1 MIHDGTKP
9 TACTADT
16 GKNGGVNSADQPS
29 ARKATAA
36 VQVQVVSADGTR
48 RSQPDRLATEEPMS
62 IRIGGPEQ
70 DATDVTVTMRTPGH
84 DFELAVGFAW
94 AEGIITD
101 VTNVHEV
108 KYCELPEDGIQ
119 RYNIVTVL
127 TRQPVVVSPRAF
139 TTNSSCGICGTR
151 SIDDIIE
158 CVAPLSEAAG
168 PRVSAHMITSLPDAL
183 RKRQRVFDLTGGLHA
198 AALVT
203 SDGTIELLREDVG
216 RHNAVD
222 KIVGRLVLDRRLPAT
237 DHLLFVSGRTSF
249 EIVQK
254 AAMAGI
260 SVIAGVSAPTSLA
273 AETATALGITLVGF
287 VRGDTM
293 NVYSHPS
300 RIGA

>member
-1 MIHDGTKP
+1 MND
-9 TACTADT
+9 
-16 GKNGGVNSADQPS
+16 KNGGVNSADQP
-29 ARKATAA
+29 APRKATAA
-36 VQVQVVSADGTR
+36 VQVQVVSADGSR
-48 RSQPDRLATEEPMS
+48 RVQPDKLATEEPMS
-62 IRIGGPEQ
+62 IRVGGPGQ

-84 DFELAVGFAW
+84 DFELAVGFVW
-94 AEGIITD
+94 AEAIITD
-101 VTNVHEV
+101 VADVHEV

-127 TRQPVVVSPRAF
+127 TRQPVAVVPRAF
-139 TTNSSCGICGTR
+139 TTNSSCGVCGTR
-151 SIDDIIE
+151 SIDDIVA
-158 CVAPLSEAAG
+158 CVTPTPTDRG
-168 PRVSAHMITSLPDAL
+168 PFVSAQMITALPDAL

-203 SDGTIELLREDVG
+203 TDGTIELLREDVG

-237 DHLLFVSGRTSF
+237 DRVLFVSGRTSF

-260 SVIAGVSAPTSLA
+260 SFIAGVSAPTSLA
-273 AETATALGITLVGF
+273 VETATALGITLVGF

-293 NVYSHPS
+293 NVYSHPARVS
-300 RIGA
+300 E